1 MKKSLLKLSIL
12 IIALLIVTLFPA
24 IICFNLVNGRE
35 KSGTDVEIIKEINL
49 VNSRKKSGTDVE
61 VIKEM
66 FAGVE
71 KIERC
76 YYESYT
82 IGITW
87 FGPTNYHLTAMIVLD
102 SDEMKQIAQTYKG
115 ERQELQIESQFFDNT
130 GVDENAIWYYNEEF
144 KVLVLHW
151 QFVGDVLYSI
161 EDNALY
167 LDVEIN

>member
-1 MKKSLLKLSIL
+1 MYVMNKQKIL
-12 IIALLIVTLFPA
+12 IIFLLIVALFSA
-24 IICFNLVNGRE
+24 IICFNLVNGR
-35 KSGTDVEIIKEINL
+35 
-49 VNSRKKSGTDVE
+49 KKSGTDAE
-61 VIKEM
+61 IMKEL

-102 SDEMKQIAQTYKG
+102 SDEMKQIAQTYEG
-115 ERQELQIESQFFDNT
+115 EKQELQIESQFFDNT

>member
-1 MKKSLLKLSIL
+1 MPCGMEGMHLMNKRKIL
-12 IIALLIVTLFPA
+12 IIFLLIVTLFSA
-24 IICFNLVNGRE
+24 IICFNLV
-35 KSGTDVEIIKEINL
+35 IIKEINL

-61 VIKEM
+61 TMKEM
-66 FAGVE
+66 FAGIE